1 MARSAL
7 EVAVVA
13 GQSLVM
19 QSEALL
25 TEALSAHHLTYATAQ
40 ALWAIDPEEPAP
52 SMKTVASRL
61 FCNAPNLSFVM
72 NQLAERGLVERS
84 VDPND
89 RRSRVVTLTP
99 EGRRVRS
106 EVIDA
111 ALKVTPLARLTPR
124 ELGQFARLLAT
135 ALDAPADPA

>member
-13 GQSLVM
+13 SQSLVM
-19 QSEALL
+19 QSESLL
-25 TEALSAHHLTYATAQ
+25 SEALAANRLTYATAQ
-40 ALWAIDPEEPAP
+40 ALWAIDPDEPAP
-52 SMKTVASRL
+52 SMKTVAGRL
-61 FCNAPNLSFVM
+61 FCNSPNLSFVM
-72 NQLAERGLVERS
+72 NQLTERGLVERS

-99 EGRRVRS
+99 EGRRVRA

-124 ELGQFARLLAT
+124 ELEQFSRLLAT
-135 ALDAPADPA
+135 ALDAPADAT